1 MEIVGLCVL
10 GALLLTT
17 VIGVEGRIRGTDRR
31 VARIEQKL
39 DLILDRM
46 GLDAADADLDGVT
59 ALVREGR
66 RIQAIKQYREV
77 TGAGLKEAKEAVE
90 RMG

>member
-1 MEIVGLCVL
+1 METVGLYVL
-10 GALLLTT
+10 GVLLLTT
-17 VIGVEGRIRGTDRR
+17 VIGAEGRIRGADRR
-31 VARIEQKL
+31 VARLEQKL

-46 GLDAADADLDGVT
+46 GLDAADAALDGVT
-59 ALVREGR
+59 ALVREGK
-66 RIQAIKQYREV
+66 RIQAIKLYREV

>member
-1 MEIVGLCVL
+1 METVGLYVL
-10 GALLLTT
+10 GVLLLTT
-17 VIGVEGRIRGTDRR
+17 VIGAEGRIRGVDRR

-46 GLDAADADLDGVT
+46 GLDAADAALDGVT
-59 ALVREGR
+59 ALVREGK
-66 RIQAIKQYREV
+66 RIQAIKLYREV

-90 RMG
+90 RMD

>member
-1 MEIVGLCVL
+1 METVGLYVL
-10 GALLLTT
+10 GVLLLTT
-17 VIGVEGRIRGTDRR
+17 VIGAEGRIRGADRR
-31 VARIEQKL
+31 VARLEQKL

-46 GLDAADADLDGVT
+46 GLDAADAALDGVT
-59 ALVREGR
+59 ALVREGKP
-66 RIQAIKQYREV
+66 IQAIKLYREV